1 MKFLDTI
8 RVGTRQVARQRGRY
22 LAIVLVIALGIAGLI
37 LTATVGR
44 DVKATVNQD
53 LDLLGGVTRIKT
65 LFDPVA
71 GKPPNEF
78 EPQTVQMIQNIPG
91 VSLVSKVTFKW
102 KKARTTMSETPLE
115 FDLQG
120 VDPQFWAVN
129 NFEPKLGRLIN
140 QSDVDNRATVCVL
153 GEDLARRIFGTDQVL
168 GKIVEIDQAIFQ
180 VVGVLGG
187 SGVSYRTEVAF
198 LPITAAED
206 RLRFMTL
213 PNHLYV
219 RVQDW
224 NDVERVAETLEQKIP
239 RYQRADGLQVL
250 VARDALKRVMN
261 VAFIIESFVYL
272 AVLAAFVMGGFGI
285 WSVMNAAVR
294 TRTREIG
301 LKKAVGAE
309 DGDILSEFLTEALTL
324 SLVGGLVGVLL
335 GRGTVELVS
344 LYLATRPPE
353 QVFFLMV
360 GVSLSVAF
368 VIGVAAG
375 IYPSIKA
382 SRMDVVSALRYE

>member
-44 DVKATVNQD
+44 DVKASVNQD

-65 LFDPVA
+65 LFEPVA

-78 EPQTVQMIQNIPG
+78 EPQTVRMVSNIPG
-91 VSLVSKVTFKW
+91 VTMVSKVTFKW
-102 KKARTTMSETPLE
+102 KKARTTMSESPLE

-129 NFEPKLGRLIN
+129 NFTAKLGRLIDQN
-140 QSDVDNRATVCVL
+140 DVDRRATVCVL
-153 GEDLARRIFGTDQVL
+153 GEDLARRIFGTDEVL
-168 GKIVEIDQAIFQ
+168 GKILEIDQAIFQ

-198 LPITAAED
+198 LPITTAED
-206 RLRFMTL
+206 RLRYMTL

-219 RVQDW
+219 RVGDW
-224 NDVERVAETLEQKIP
+224 NDVDRVAKVLEREIP

-309 DGDILSEFLTEALTL
+309 DGDILGEFLTEALTL
-324 SLVGGLVGVLL
+324 SLLGGLVGVLL
-335 GRGTVELVS
+335 GRGTVELAS
-344 LYLATRPPE
+344 LYLDTRPPE

-360 GVSLSVAF
+360 GVSLSVALL
-368 VIGVAAG
+368 IGVAAG

-382 SRMDVVSALRYE
+382 SRMDVVSSLRYE